1 CITNQ
6 NNYDEYY
13 NKCVD
18 MIFPVGMFL
27 KENKR
32 LKSKKDKGTL
42 KRFKQD
48 IFDESIP
55 VSQTNLQIFQDGQ
68 GH

>member
-1 CITNQ
+1 

-18 MIFPVGMFL
+18 MVFPVGMFL
-27 KENKR
+27 KVNQR

-42 KRFKQD
+42 KRFSWA
-48 IFDESIP
+48 IFDASIP
-55 VSQTNLQIFQDGQ
+55 VSQTIGKYFNTVNDINTK
-68 GH
+68 